1 MVSLEQGKRLTALRK
16 LMKEHDVDA
25 YIVDSGDAHGSEY
38 IAACDERRAWIS
50 GFTGS
55 AGTAVVFTNE
65 ARLTTD
71 GRYQFGRLD
80 LIDCPSHSQQA
91 GNELSS
97 EWTLYKHGIPGQFH
111 PCRYCSES
119 KTETPIQNLFVK
131 TTEVKS
137 WQEQLA
143 TLPPSTQIGLDP
155 TLISVGDYHT
165 ILPTLSSESKLVP
178 IETNLVDAIWSDRP
192 ARPKNPVVLQEIK
205 YAGQA
210 STDKLEAIRKEVTKK
225 DDASTSVPKA
235 KTTYLVSSMLDEI
248 CWTLNLRGSDIAFNP
263 VFFAH
268 LVIPID
274 AREKPT
280 LFVDLEQLPQSVYE
294 YLDQEVKVDIEPYED
309 VYKFLKTVGQGLG
322 EHEKVMM
329 PKSTNLALAL
339 AVGLDKCDAGSRG
352 PIVDLKAVKND
363 VEIEGFRQSH
373 LRDGVALVRY
383 FAWLEQQLNADT
395 NVSEYEG
402 AQQLEKFRKELDLF
416 KGLSFTTISSTGAN
430 ASIIH
435 YHYSEDPAQ
444 ATRIRKD
451 QIYLCD
457 SGAQFNDGTTD
468 TTRTLHFGE
477 PSMRERRAYTR
488 VLQGHIAIDTAVF
501 PETTTGYLLDAF
513 ARRPLWLDGLD
524 YRHGTGHGVGSHINV
539 HEGPQGIGTR
549 IAYNEVK
556 VGYYEDG
563 KFGIRIENIV
573 VVREAS
579 TPNQFGGVNFLEME
593 SVTQH
598 AVCVQVPIATNLVL
612 VDLLSPDERDWLNAY
627 NAGVREKL
635 TPLIKKTGDESALKW
650 LEKET
655 QAL

>member
-1 MVSLEQGKRLTALRK
+1 MANLLGTAGKDNMVSLERGRLTELRK
-16 LMKEHDVDA
+16 LMKEHNVDG

-71 GRYQFGRLD
+71 GRY
-80 LIDCPSHSQQA
+80 HQQA

-97 EWTLYKHGIPGQFH
+97 EWTLYKHGIP
-111 PCRYCSES
+111 
-119 KTETPIQNLFVK
+119 
-131 TTEVKS
+131 EVKS

-143 TLPPSTQIGLDP
+143 ALPPSTRIGLDP

-178 IETNLVDAIWSDRP
+178 IENNLVDAIWADRP

-210 STDKLEAIRKEVTKK
+210 STDKMEAIRKEVTKK

-274 AREKPT
+274 ARKKPT

-383 FAWLEQQLNADT
+383 FAWLEQQLDADV

-477 PSMRERRAYTR
+477 PSMSERRAYTR

-556 VGYYEDG
+556 LRAGHVCSNEPGYYEDG

-579 TPNQFGGVNFLEME
+579 TLNQFGGVKFLEME
-593 SVTQH
+593 SVT
-598 AVCVQVPIATNLVL
+598 QVPIATNLVL
-612 VDLLSPDERDWLNAY
+612 VELLSPDERDWLNTY
-627 NAGVREKL
+627 NASVREKL

-655 QAL
+655 RAL